1 MSTHDTHNHD
11 GKSCCSHSSTPN
23 LYAQTL
29 DELDFEKSIHYAC
42 LNNDINRVK
51 TIISKKGGSTVNE
64 IDSTG
69 YTPLHY
75 AARKGYLDICRIL
88 IDYGADVNAITP
100 ELFSTPL
107 HRASTYN
114 HSKVVTSLLSSG
126 AKPELQDSDGKTCLH
141 KACENGSK
149 DVILTLKKLNDFE
162 SLLRIKDK
170 NERIASEYCKHEEIL
185 KLFE

>member
-1 MSTHDTHNHD
+1 MSCEDFYHN
-11 GKSCCSHSSTPN
+11 STPN

-69 YTPLHY
+69 YAPLHY

-114 HSKVVTSLLSSG
+114 HSKLSLHYYHPVQNPNYKIPTVKL
-126 AKPELQDSDGKTCLH
+126 
-141 KACENGSK
+141 ACTRHVRMVQK
-149 DVILTLKKLNDFE
+149 M
-162 SLLRIKDK
+162 
-170 NERIASEYCKHEEIL
+170 
-185 KLFE
+185 LF

>member
-69 YTPLHY
+69 YTPLVSIIPY
-75 AARKGYLDICRIL
+75 NQFIINFFLNKF
-88 IDYGADVNAITP
+88 P
-100 ELFSTPL
+100 LFFS
-107 HRASTYN
+107 
-114 HSKVVTSLLSSG
+114 
-126 AKPELQDSDGKTCLH
+126 
-141 KACENGSK
+141 
-149 DVILTLKKLNDFE
+149 
-162 SLLRIKDK
+162 
-170 NERIASEYCKHEEIL
+170 
-185 KLFE
+185 